1 MPLKVHTF
9 SDSAT
14 EAVLYFLRH
23 DQSPLKLDRVGL
35 IKILIT
41 IVHQISVKEGSLKL
55 LFPYSS
61 VSLGLI
67 YGLSIGV
74 RALLILIVVIVI
86 YIKIYRSGSRI
97 LYDSDPGILGFFK
110 LEEGKSEIELQ

>member
-14 EAVLYFLRH
+14 EAALYFLRH
-23 DQSPLKLDRVGL
+23 DQSPLKLERVGL
-35 IKILIT
+35 IKTLIT
-41 IVHQISVKEGSLKL
+41 IVHQISVKEERKTCLNGTTFTEAMHRKTPSNRCK
-55 LFPYSS
+55 
-61 VSLGLI
+61 GGI
-67 YGLSIGV
+67 RGRNI
-74 RALLILIVVIVI
+74 A
-86 YIKIYRSGSRI
+86 SGSRI